1 MIEITRQHGGKSL
14 RIFIEDGTVM
24 LSAKD
29 VGLLINDKNPA
40 KRLERAG
47 VPHARYRQVA
57 TNGGVQR
64 MRLITPKE
72 CDAVFCGLRQTAVH
86 DSLLGWMR
94 SLMAELVSMKCDFC
108 GGC

>member
-1 MIEITRQHGGKSL
+1 MIEITKTHGGKNL
-14 RIFIEDGTVM
+14 RIFVEDGTVL

-29 VGLLINDKNPA
+29 IGLLINEKNPA

-47 VPHARYRQVA
+47 IPHARYRRVD
-57 TNGGVQR
+57 TRGGVQK

-72 CDAVFCGLRQTAVH
+72 CDAVFCGIRPTAVH
-86 DSLLGWMR
+86 NSLIDWMR
-94 SLMAELVSMKCDFC
+94 RVMDELATKKCDFC